1 MIGWHQRRIV
11 CCYLVKLSRILKIEQ
26 AALLFPTTGQMAQLI
41 SQRRSW
47 LLDHLRKKR
56 GKNTVAPNVWVW
68 LLLDW
73 FSSREEVFFFLQGR
87 FHVGS
92 HKCTLE
98 AWLDAFIVSPA
109 LKKNCFFKWF
119 KRRGEKIYSPHSVQ
133 TGLGQITLDMNSLMI
148 SSLIHWVPKKKWTEY
163 FWIALKSNIFTSIKM
178 KATSLKYS
186 FFSSQRSYSAF
197 WVFTFSLLCYE
208 AFLCM

>member
-1 MIGWHQRRIV
+1 MSSAASTTGIYIYTHPSRAVIGWHQRRIV

-47 LLDHLRKKR
+47 LQDHLRKKR
-56 GKNTVAPNVWVW
+56 EKHC
-68 LLLDW
+68 
-73 FSSREEVFFFLQGR
+73 SSKCLSVIIIGLIFISGRSYFFLQGR

-148 SSLIHWVPKKKWTEY
+148 SSLIHWVTNGNG
-163 FWIALKSNIFTSIKM
+163 LN
-178 KATSLKYS
+178 
-186 FFSSQRSYSAF
+186 
-197 WVFTFSLLCYE
+197 TFGLL
-208 AFLCM
+208 